1 MVFSSLIFLFM
12 YLPVTLLI
20 YYIVP
25 RKARNLFLFFINLVF
40 YGWGEPTLVLL
51 MLASIVI
58 NYAGGY
64 FVEKCKP
71 DKKKA
76 IADLRVKHQQQQ
88 QQQQVATQ
96 PVEAKPGTRKGTAA
110 TIDFGGD

>member
-12 YLPVTLLI
+12 YMPVTLLI

-51 MLASIVI
+51 MLISIVI

-64 FVEKCKP
+64 FVEKLKP
-71 DKKKA
+71 DKSKA
-76 IADLRVKHQQQQ
+76 KIPLII
-88 QQQQVATQ
+88 
-96 PVEAKPGTRKGTAA
+96 TAILDIGILA
-110 TIDFGGD
+110 FFKYGGMITE